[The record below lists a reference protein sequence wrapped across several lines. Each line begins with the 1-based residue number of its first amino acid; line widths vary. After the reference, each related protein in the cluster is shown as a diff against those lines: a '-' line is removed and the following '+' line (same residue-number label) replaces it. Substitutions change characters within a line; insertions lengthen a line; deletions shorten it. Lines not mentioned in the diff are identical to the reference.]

1 MTTPQ
6 FEPLPDWREYPP
18 DEMLLRARA
27 MREELQR
34 RRTIRDFSDRAVP
47 RELIE
52 EAIRA
57 AGTAPN
63 GANRQPWHFVAI
75 ADPAIKAR
83 IRQAAEIEEREFYQT
98 APMEWLAALAPL
110 GTDEQKPF
118 IEVAPWVIAV
128 FAERW
133 GRGPNMKRQT
143 NYYVQESVGI
153 ACGMLLATLH
163 HAGLATLTH
172 TPSPMRFLNDLLG
185 RPAQEKA
192 MMLVVVGYPAPDAKV
207 PVITKKSLEEI
218 ATFLEG

>member
-1 MTTPQ
+1 MTDPQ

-75 ADPAIKAR
+75 ADPAIKSR
-83 IRQAAEIEEREFYQT
+83 IRQAAEIEERDFYQT

-133 GRGPNMKRQT
+133 GLGPNMKRQT

-153 ACGMLLATLH
+153 ACGMMLATLH

-172 TPSPMRFLNDLLG
+172 TPSPMRFLNELLG

-192 MMLVVVGYPAPDAKV
+192 MMLVVVGYPAPDARV
-207 PVITKKSLEEI
+207 PVITKKGLDEI

>member
-1 MTTPQ
+1 
-6 FEPLPDWREYPP
+6 
-18 DEMLLRARA
+18 

-133 GRGPNMKRQT
+133 GLGPNMKRQT

-172 TPSPMRFLNDLLG
+172 TPSPMRFLNELLG

-192 MMLVVVGYPAPDAKV
+192 MMLVVVGYPAPDARV